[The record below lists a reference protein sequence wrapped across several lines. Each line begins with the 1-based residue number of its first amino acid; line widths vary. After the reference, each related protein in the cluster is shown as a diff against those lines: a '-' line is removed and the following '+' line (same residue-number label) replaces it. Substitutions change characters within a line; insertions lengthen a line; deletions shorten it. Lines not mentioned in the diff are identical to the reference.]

1 MSPSDIARRIEERIP
16 GSSAR
21 VEGAEAHFSAVV
33 MAPGFEG
40 KSRVEQHR
48 MIYDLFRDEM
58 ARQEIHALAL
68 TTRTPTEWEKE
79 RRQHEG

>member
-1 MSPSDIARRIEERIP
+1 MQERIEEALP
-16 GSSAR
+16 GAMVR

-33 MAPGFEG
+33 TAPGFEG

-68 TTRTPTEWEKE
+68 TTRTPTEWENE

>member
-1 MSPSDIARRIEERIP
+1 MSPNDIARRIEERLA
-16 GSSAR
+16 GATAR

-33 MAPGFEG
+33 TAPGFEG

-48 MIYDLFRDEM
+48 MIYDLFREEM

-68 TTRTPTEWEKE
+68 TTRTPDEWEKE
-79 RRQHEG
+79 RRHHEG